1 MNAPNDVSL
10 DESPYH
16 AGEQALQIRA
26 GVRERSERMGRMM
39 IRDHLPEPHR
49 AFFAQLPFVL
59 VGALDAYGR
68 PRASLVAGPPGFASS
83 PDQHSLRLDARPAE
97 GDPIA
102 EGLGLGAPVG
112 LLGIQLETRRRNRM
126 NGIVAAV
133 DERGFRVRVAQSFG
147 NCPQY
152 IQARDRDAKNGGNGG
167 EQGGGSEGE
176 QGGENGRENAGG
188 SGGAS
193 ATPPL
198 RREGA
203 RLSAA
208 AAALVGAADTF
219 FIASAA
225 PLARSGKASEG
236 VDVSHRGGKPGF
248 VRLDLARGGEATIL
262 TVPDFPGNG
271 AFNTLGNLA
280 LDARAGLLFVDFAS
294 GDLLSLVGEA
304 EIIWEGPELASFA
317 RAERLLR
324 IQIGEG
330 VWLPGAAPRG
340 WSAPRP
346 APQLAATGS
355 W

>member
-39 IRDHLPEPHR
+39 IRDHLPEQHR

-59 VGALDAYGR
+59 VGALDAHGR
-68 PRASLVAGPPGFASS
+68 PRASLVAGPPGFASA
-83 PDQHSLRLDARPAE
+83 PDQHTLRLDAHPAE

-126 NGIVAAV
+126 NGIVSAV

-152 IQARDRDAKNGGNGG
+152 IQARDRGGKS
-167 EQGGGSEGE
+167 GGSEGE
-176 QGGENGRENAGG
+176 QGRGNGGG
-188 SGGAS
+188 NGGAG
-193 ATPPL
+193 ATLPL

-248 VRLDLARGGEATIL
+248 VRLDLARGGEATTL